1 MHELLS
7 SSGEVVLANGFMT
20 INHRGVVAIT
30 GVDRHKFLQGL
41 VSQDV
46 MLAAPQ
52 RGIYTALL
60 TPQGKFLFDFFIIE
74 TGNALWLDCEAERA
88 DDLVQRLSR
97 YKLRSD
103 VVVTNISMVYGV
115 AVAMTPAQV
124 QEKENPA
131 TAVMTECFVFPDPRC
146 LPLGQRM
153 IAPRTQLPPEDSQGL
168 RAYNHL
174 RLTLGVPDGSRDMVP
189 GESILLEYN
198 LEHLNAISFTKGC
211 YVGQELTAR
220 TYHRALI
227 KKRAFT
233 VLITGICP
241 APGTT
246 VIAEGKEVGVMRSGQ
261 DDVGLA
267 VLKIE
272 AVKCGAT
279 FSCGDATLT
288 VQTSRIQGF

>member
-7 SSGEVVLANGFMT
+7 LFEGCVLANGFIT

-30 GVDRHKFLQGL
+30 GADRHKFLQGL

-46 MLAAPQ
+46 MLATPE
-52 RGIYTALL
+52 RGIYAALL
-60 TPQGKFLFDFFIIE
+60 TPQGKFLHDLFIIE
-74 TGNALWLDCEAERA
+74 TGNALWLDCEVDRA
-88 DDLVQRLSR
+88 SDLVQRLSR

-103 VVVTNISMVYGV
+103 VAVTDISAAYGV
-115 AVAMTPAQV
+115 AVAPGAAPENRIPAGAEMTDG
-124 QEKENPA
+124 
-131 TAVMTECFVFPDPRC
+131 FVFPDPR
-146 LPLGQRM
+146 LPALGQRM
-153 IAPRTQLPPEDSQGL
+153 IAARAQLPPDDVAAT

-227 KKRAFT
+227 KKRAFP
-233 VLITGICP
+233 VRITGACP
-241 APGTT
+241 APGTP
-246 VIAEGKEVGVMRSGQ
+246 VMADGQIVGVMRSSQ

-267 VLKIE
+267 VMKVE
-272 AVKCGAT
+272 AVKSKFELFCDEAALNT
-279 FSCGDATLT
+279 IP
-288 VQTSRIQGF
+288 QH